1 MDSVF
6 VYNNG
11 NFINMK
17 IVDTI
22 EVDNNKE
29 VAPIVSEDI
38 TFTIDETK
46 LDEETIGSL
55 FEVKEEPSQFNVVME
70 TIVNEDLFTTL
81 KPFIVSYIGK
91 RPKSVRLRKKWLR
104 QGKLKV
110 RCLFRDFM
118 LVGEEE

>member
-1 MDSVF
+1 MDSVL
-6 VYNNG
+6 VYSNG

-17 IVDTI
+17 VADTI

-46 LDEETIGSL
+46 LDEGVINNL
-55 FEVKEEPSQFNVVME
+55 FEVKEDTSNFNVVME

-104 QGKLKV
+104 QSKLKV
-110 RCLFRDFM
+110 RCLFKDFM
-118 LVGEEE
+118 LVGD